1 MLIQLKNTAKT
12 FGKDESIVKAV
23 KNVSLSIN
31 EGDYV
36 AVCGPSG
43 SGKTTLLTMMAG
55 MQHPTQ
61 GKVYIDEISI
71 YEDLDN
77 DGLAKLRSEY
87 IGFIFQAFNLIPYLT
102 GLENIL
108 LPLAPLKITTKDKKA
123 MALEALKRVGM
134 SDRAEHLPS
143 ELSGGQLQRIAI
155 ARALVNKPLI
165 LFADEPTGNLDT
177 VTRDEIMELFASLNR
192 ENHTIIMVSHD
203 PVNIKEAG
211 RQIEII
217 DGKIKE
223 KNLQTTL

>member
-1 MLIQLKNTAKT
+1 MLIQLENTTKF
-12 FGKDESIVKAV
+12 FGKDESIVEAV
-23 KNVSLSIN
+23 KNVSFSIN

-55 MQHPTQ
+55 LQHPTE
-61 GKVYIDEISI
+61 GKVFVDDISI
-71 YEDLDN
+71 YEELDN
-77 DGLAKLRSEY
+77 DGLARLRSEY
-87 IGFIFQAFNLIPYLT
+87 IGFIFQAFNLIPYLNAM
-102 GLENIL
+102 ENIL
-108 LPLAPLKITTKDKKA
+108 LPLAPIKMAVKDKKEMA
-123 MALEALKRVGM
+123 MEALERVSM

-177 VTRDEIMELFASLNR
+177 GTRDEIMDLFASLNR

-203 PVNIKEAG
+203 PVSIKEAG

-217 DGKIKE
+217 DGRIKE
-223 KNLQTTL
+223 KVVQAT